1 MKIGIIGTGMV
12 GSAVAF
18 SITSEGLADKLIL
31 IDTDKLRATAE
42 AMDISHAAP
51 FSLGTLITS
60 GDYPDLKGS
69 DIVIITAGAN
79 QKAGETRLDLL
90 SKNVAIF
97 KQIIPEVTK
106 YAAGA
111 ILLIAT
117 NPVDVMTEVTLKLSG
132 FAKNRIIGTGT
143 VLDSAR
149 FRSILGRHLGISPK
163 SIHANVIGEHGDS
176 EVLLWAGAVAGTTPV
191 EQIAKQL
198 NLPLDEKIKN
208 KIDNEVRNAAYTII
222 EGKGSTYYG
231 IAAATQYIVKAI
243 LSDNHTILNISSHQ
257 DICLKIPTDTCFSM
271 PSVISNKGVETT
283 LTPVMNEHEQKA
295 LKKSADKLKEYT
307 LKALEMI

>member
-117 NPVDVMTEVTLKLSG
+117 NPVDVMTEITLKLSG
-132 FAKNRIIGTGT
+132 FPKNRVIGTGT
-143 VLDSAR
+143 VLDTAR
-149 FRSILGRHLGISPK
+149 FRSILGRYLCISPK

-176 EVLLWAGAVAGTTPV
+176 EVLLMSGAVAGTTPV

-198 NLPLDEKIKN
+198 NLPLDERIKN
-208 KIDNEVRNAAYTII
+208 KIDDEVRNAAYAII
-222 EGKGSTYYG
+222 EGKGATYYG

>member
-1 MKIGIIGTGMV
+1 MQIGIIGTGMV
-12 GSAVAF
+12 GSAIAF
-18 SITSEGLADKLIL
+18 SITTEGLADKLIL
-31 IDTDKLRATAE
+31 IDTDNLRAKAE

-51 FSLGTLITS
+51 FSLGTVITS
-60 GDYPDLKGS
+60 GDYQDLKNS

-79 QKAGETRLDLL
+79 QKPGETRLDLL
-90 SKNVAIF
+90 NKNVAIF
-97 KQIIPEVTK
+97 KQIIPEVVK
-106 YAAGA
+106 YAPNA

-132 FAKNRIIGTGT
+132 FSKNRVIGTGT

-149 FRSILGRHLGISPK
+149 FRSILGRYLCISPK

-191 EQIAKQL
+191 ERIAKQL

-208 KIDNEVRNAAYTII
+208 KIDDEVRNAAYTII

-243 LSDNHTILNISSHQ
+243 SSDNHTILNISSHH
-257 DICLKIPTDTCFSM
+257 DICLDNQTDICFSM
-271 PSVISNKGVETT
+271 PSIISNKGVETA
-283 LTPVMNEHEQKA
+283 LTPVMNAHEQQA
-295 LKKSADKLKEYT
+295 LTNSADKLKKYT
-307 LKALEMI
+307 LKALEML

>member
-18 SITSEGLADKLIL
+18 SITTEGLADKLIL

-117 NPVDVMTEVTLKLSG
+117 NPVDVMTEITLKLSG
-132 FAKNRIIGTGT
+132 FPKNRVIGTGT
-143 VLDSAR
+143 VLDTAR
-149 FRSILGRHLGISPK
+149 FRSILGRYLCISPK

-176 EVLLWAGAVAGTTPV
+176 EVLLMSGAVAGTTPV

-198 NLPLDEKIKN
+198 NLPLDERIKN
-208 KIDNEVRNAAYTII
+208 KIDDEVRNAAYAII
-222 EGKGSTYYG
+222 EGKGATYYG

-271 PSVISNKGVETT
+271 PSIISNKGVETT

>member
-111 ILLIAT
+111 MLLIAT
-117 NPVDVMTEVTLKLSG
+117 NPVDVMTEITLKLSG
-132 FAKNRIIGTGT
+132 FPQNRVIGTGT
-143 VLDSAR
+143 VLDTAR
-149 FRSILGRHLGISPK
+149 FRSILGRYLCISPK

-176 EVLLWAGAVAGTTPV
+176 EVLLMSGAVAGTTPV

-198 NLPLDEKIKN
+198 NLPLDERIKN
-208 KIDNEVRNAAYTII
+208 KIDDEVRNAAYAII
-222 EGKGSTYYG
+222 EGKGATYYG

>member
-12 GSAVAF
+12 GSAIAF
-18 SITSEGLADKLIL
+18 SLTTEGLADKLIL
-31 IDTDKLRATAE
+31 IDSNSHRATAE

-60 GDYPDLKGS
+60 GDYQDLKSS

-90 SKNVAIF
+90 GKNVAIF
-97 KQIIPEVTK
+97 KQIIPEVVK
-106 YAAGA
+106 YAPDA

-132 FAKNRIIGTGT
+132 FAKNRVIGTGT

-176 EVLLWAGAVAGTTPV
+176 EVLLWAGAVAGTTPI
-191 EQIAKQL
+191 ERIANQL

-208 KIDNEVRNAAYTII
+208 KIDNEVRNAAYAII

-243 LSDNHTILNISSHQ
+243 SSDNHTILNISSHH
-257 DICLKIPTDTCFSM
+257 DTCLAQPANICFSM
-271 PSVISNKGVETT
+271 PSVISNKGLETA
-283 LTPVMNEHEQKA
+283 LTPVMDKAEQLA
-295 LKKSADKLKEYT
+295 LLNSAETLKKYSLQ
-307 LKALEMI
+307 ALEMI

>member
-97 KQIIPEVTK
+97 KQIIPEVVK
-106 YAAGA
+106 YAPDA

-132 FAKNRIIGTGT
+132 FDKNRVIGTGT

-198 NLPLDEKIKN
+198 NLPLDERIKN
-208 KIDNEVRNAAYTII
+208 KIDDEVRNAAYAII
-222 EGKGSTYYG
+222 EGKGATYYG
-231 IAAATQYIVKAI
+231 IATCTAQ
-243 LSDNHTILNISSHQ
+243 ILNCILNDEMRVLPVSSY
-257 DICLKIPTDTCFSM
+257 DEFSGTSFGFPSVVGRKGVIRRLDLKISE
-271 PSVISNKGVETT
+271 NEGVD
-283 LTPVMNEHEQKA
+283 LQKSINA
-295 LKKSADKLKEYT
+295 LKKAIESVK
-307 LKALEMI
+307 I

>member
-18 SITSEGLADKLIL
+18 SITTEGLADKLIL

-60 GDYPDLKGS
+60 GDYPDLKES
-69 DIVIITAGAN
+69 DIIIITAGAN

-97 KQIIPEVTK
+97 KEIIPNVAK
-106 YAAGA
+106 YAPDA

-117 NPVDVMTEVTLKLSG
+117 NPVDVMTEITLKLSG
-132 FAKNRIIGTGT
+132 FPKNHVLGTGT

-149 FRSILGRHLGISPK
+149 FRSILGHYLGISPK

-176 EVLLWAGAVAGTTPV
+176 EVLLMSGAVAGTTPV
-191 EQIAKQL
+191 ATIAEQL
-198 NLPLDEKIKN
+198 NRPLNERIKN
-208 KIDNEVRNAAYTII
+208 KIDDEVRNAAYAII
-222 EGKGSTYYG
+222 KGKGATYYG
-231 IAAATQYIVKAI
+231 IAAATQYIIKAI
-243 LSDNHTILNISSHQ
+243 SSDNHTILNISSHH
-257 DICLKIPTDTCFSM
+257 DICLGETTNICFSM

-283 LTPVMNEHEQKA
+283 LTPTMDKTEQQA
-295 LKKSADKLKEYT
+295 LIRSTETLKEHT
-307 LKALEMI
+307 LKALKRI

>member
-117 NPVDVMTEVTLKLSG
+117 NPVDVMTEITLKLSG

-198 NLPLDEKIKN
+198 NLPLDERIKN
-208 KIDNEVRNAAYTII
+208 KIDDEVRNAAYAII
-222 EGKGSTYYG
+222 EGKGATYYG

-243 LSDNHTILNISSHQ
+243 LSDNHTILNISSHH
-257 DICLKIPTDTCFSM
+257 DTCLAHPANICFSM
-271 PSVISNKGVETT
+271 PSVISNKGLETA
-283 LTPVMNEHEQKA
+283 LTPVMDKAEQLA
-295 LKKSADKLKEYT
+295 LLNSAETLKKYS
-307 LKALEMI
+307 LKAINML

>member
-79 QKAGETRLDLL
+79 QKSGETRLDLL
-90 SKNVAIF
+90 GKNVAIF

-198 NLPLDEKIKN
+198 NLPLDERIKN
-208 KIDNEVRNAAYTII
+208 KIDDEVRNAAYAII
-222 EGKGSTYYG
+222 EGKGATYYG

-257 DICLKIPTDTCFSM
+257 DICLKIQTDTCFSM